1 MALSPEDVQSIV
13 DAVEQLDWVE
23 WVKGQMGSEPTPSI
37 EHNDMAGAPE
47 QPVPTPGPVP
57 PGAPQMDAAP
67 PVPDAAPP
75 AMPAP
80 EAEVPPPAAPADP
93 PVDGVPAPPPPPQQ
107 PGEEQKEPYMS
118 PLGAGLLGAGAG
130 FIGGRATAPSQKN
143 SKTGDKQVLYA
154 RPGDSEKYEMPED
167 VPVDDDELEIDIDL
181 NGEEDETDEYEADA
195 DIDIDLEEDDEE
207 EVDEYQAALY
217 QALESGSAVE
227 EPIEKA
233 TTDADVADPSLM
245 KFSRMRQNLRSERSR
260 YSRLE
265 QEHERL
271 RRQVNKINAE
281 KVAAQRYGKLQSLS
295 FEYSLDLA
303 KEAERCS
310 KMSSEQFEDHLDVIS
325 ENYSRIPIAQ
335 RTPQL
340 FTPDV
345 SAVQTDR
352 YARDTADAAVA
363 HCMREREKG
372 NNISYAE
379 ALAAVRD
386 K

>member
-1 MALSPEDVQSIV
+1 
-13 DAVEQLDWVE
+13 
-23 WVKGQMGSEPTPSI
+23 
-37 EHNDMAGAPE
+37 
-47 QPVPTPGPVP
+47 
-57 PGAPQMDAAP
+57 
-67 PVPDAAPP
+67 
-75 AMPAP
+75 
-80 EAEVPPPAAPADP
+80 
-93 PVDGVPAPPPPPQQ
+93 
-107 PGEEQKEPYMS
+107 
-118 PLGAGLLGAGAG
+118 
-130 FIGGRATAPSQKN
+130 
-143 SKTGDKQVLYA
+143 
-154 RPGDSEKYEMPED
+154 
-167 VPVDDDELEIDIDL
+167 
-181 NGEEDETDEYEADA
+181 
-195 DIDIDLEEDDEE
+195 
-207 EVDEYQAALY
+207 
-217 QALESGSAVE
+217 
-227 EPIEKA
+227 
-233 TTDADVADPSLM
+233 
-245 KFSRMRQNLRSERSR
+245 MRQNLRSERSR